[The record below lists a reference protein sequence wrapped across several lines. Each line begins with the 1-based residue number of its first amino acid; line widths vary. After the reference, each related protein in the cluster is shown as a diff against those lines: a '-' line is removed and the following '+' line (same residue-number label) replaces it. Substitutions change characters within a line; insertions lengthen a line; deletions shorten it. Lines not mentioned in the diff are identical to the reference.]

1 MLENCILSRV
11 VKEGLSK
18 EVPFEEQCDA
28 GQGASRGAGEG
39 KGAGLLV
46 SRDIQGHYNSC
57 LGSPWRSPR
66 GTLPDYCLQGEGTPK
81 H

>member
-11 VKEGLSK
+11 VKEGLST

-39 KGAGLLV
+39 GAGPT
-46 SRDIQGHYNSC
+46 G
-57 LGSPWRSPR
+57 
-66 GTLPDYCLQGEGTPK
+66 
-81 H
+81 